1 MLTTEETKNL
11 FSKLNVSQLSP
22 EAMIVIEKAYCNEE
36 LSEQELDM
44 LLNASE
50 TAAVLSVKYRK
61 PVDVFYIRELT
72 RSFTNPKTGHV
83 TPARLNVARKASYAL
98 LYRLR
103 DVLTVKMRPA
113 KQKT

>member
-1 MLTTEETKNL
+1 MLTEELKEL
-11 FSKLNVSQLSP
+11 FKKLNISQLSP
-22 EAMIVIEKAYCNEE
+22 EAMMVIEKVYHNEE
-36 LSEQELDM
+36 PSEQELDM

-50 TAAVLSVKYRK
+50 TAAVLSVKYGK
-61 PVDVFYIRELT
+61 PVNVFYIRELT
-72 RSFTNPKTGHV
+72 RSFTNPETGHV

-103 DVLTVKMRPA
+103 DVLAVKMRPA